1 MAKHIEKRLVEQLK
15 AKGKSTGEAHAIARA
30 SMKKAGNVTSSGK
43 LTEKGKRRSK
53 MGAAG
58 RAKDRAAKAT
68 GRKASQYT
76 YNAQN
81 NTARL
86 KKKKAARK

>member
-15 AKGKSTGEAHAIARA
+15 AKGKPVGQAHAIARA

-43 LTEKGKRRSK
+43 LTEKGKKRSA

-58 RAKDRAAKAT
+58 RAKDRAAKRT

-76 YNAQN
+76 YNARN

-86 KKKKAARK
+86 KPKAKAKR

>member
-15 AKGKSTGEAHAIARA
+15 AKGKPAGQAHAIARSA
-30 SMKKAGNVTSSGK
+30 MKKAGNVTSSGK
-43 LTEKGKRRSK
+43 LTEKGKKRSK

-58 RAKDRAAKAT
+58 RAKDRAAKQS
-68 GRKASQYT
+68 GRSASAYK
-76 YNAQN
+76 YNARN

-86 KKKKAARK
+86 KRRK